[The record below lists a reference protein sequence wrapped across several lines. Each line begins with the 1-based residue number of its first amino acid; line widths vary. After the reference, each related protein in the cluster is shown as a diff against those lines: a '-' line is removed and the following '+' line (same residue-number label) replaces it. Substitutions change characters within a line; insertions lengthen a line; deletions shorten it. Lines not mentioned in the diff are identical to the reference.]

1 MKKFLFVPVLALAAA
16 ATFSCSKNITGND
29 GENISGDKE
38 VIVFPEPQ
46 IEIGAVSAGTK
57 TTLEDSRI
65 HWEDVEYIS
74 LFNEGGN
81 STWTYELT
89 AGAGTTS
96 ATFTAQGEPQTGFTY
111 AIYPQNSNVPAGAAI
126 SANLAT
132 DQTYSENGFPTLYP
146 MGAKT
151 EDGKTFEFVN
161 LATVLR
167 LPLTGTGTI
176 ASITIES
183 VGGEPLAGAAT
194 VDFSDETPVM
204 TAAEGASASVTL
216 NCSQSYPSIGSDPVY
231 FNFILFP
238 GTYSQGF
245 RFTINESN
253 GNSTTVTTGTSPI
266 ELVAGS
272 FKNFDS
278 PLTIDTPQGW
288 NITGS
293 FGGMNWGAS
302 WIDMKDAHGLI
313 YAEGLE
319 VPDGGQFK
327 IRYAGSEW
335 YGGQV
340 DRSLDPEADEPV
352 FTIEPDTQI
361 ENITHISTDTKISA
375 NMTIAEGKYNIYF
388 DYWAFGNESERYHY
402 LWAMTEGTPFG
413 VVGNCTGSGWGKN
426 IPMVIKNGWLMAEGV
441 EFTEQGAFKI
451 RFGESWDEDPIFE
464 LGTDNEST
472 VREPGT
478 PVTVIRKRKDCHSWN
493 ITVPAGTYDIY
504 LDFNRVEGDQYRQ
517 TVWIMPQGEVPGE

>member
-57 TTLEDSRI
+57 TTLEGSSI
-65 HWEDVEYIS
+65 NWEDAEYIS
-74 LFNEGGN
+74 LFNADGSN
-81 STWTYELT
+81 TWTYELT

-111 AIYPQNSNVPAGAAI
+111 AIYPQNSNVPSGAAI
-126 SANLAT
+126 AANLAT
-132 DQTYSENGFPTLYP
+132 EQTYSEDGFPTLYP

-176 ASITIES
+176 ASVTIES

-194 VDFSDETPVM
+194 VDFSGGTPVM
-204 TAAEGASASVTL
+204 TAAAEGASASVTL
-216 NCSQSYPSIGSDPVY
+216 KCSQSYPSIGSDPVY
-231 FNFILFP
+231 FNFVLFP

-288 NITGS
+288 NIFGTIADNSYIELTGGHGTYFCS
-293 FGGMNWGAS
+293 NVIAS
-302 WIDMKDAHGLI
+302 EGHNEFNIR
-313 YAEGLE
+313 YAEDESQIFGIGYGDVRPTNVPELTAYGLYQGQ
-319 VPDGGQFK
+319 DGKLTLTPSETGYDIYFIEDNKDVIVTKTGTPAFCVIGNINGTAYDADIPMVVKNGYLVAENIEFTGNIFK
-327 IRYAGSEW
+327 IRIKGKWYYQGGGYDIGSSS
-335 YGGQV
+335 V
-340 DRSLDPEADEPV
+340 TV
-352 FTIEPDTQI
+352 
-361 ENITHISTDTKISA
+361 
-375 NMTIAEGKYNIYF
+375 
-388 DYWAFGNESERYHY
+388 
-402 LWAMTEGTPFG
+402 
-413 VVGNCTGSGWGKN
+413 
-426 IPMVIKNGWLMAEGV
+426 
-441 EFTEQGAFKI
+441 
-451 RFGESWDEDPIFE
+451 GESCQAWSYD
-464 LGTDNEST
+464 GTSD
-472 VREPGT
+472 
-478 PVTVIRKRKDCHSWN
+478 
-493 ITVPAGTYDIY
+493 ITVTGTVSGQKYDIY
-504 LDFNRVEGDQYRQ
+504 LDMKRHDPNNTADNM
-517 TVWIMPQGEVPGE
+517 TVWVMPAGEVPGEN

>member
-74 LFNEGGN
+74 LFNADGSN
-81 STWTYELT
+81 TWTYELT

-96 ATFTAQGEPQTGFTY
+96 ATFTAQGEPQAGFTY
-111 AIYPQNSNVPAGAAI
+111 AIYPQNSNVPTGAAI

-194 VDFSDETPVM
+194 VDFSGGTPVM
-204 TAAEGASASVTL
+204 TAAAEGASASVTL
-216 NCSQSYPSIGSDPVY
+216 NCTDLWPSINESDPVY
-231 FNFILFP
+231 FNFVLFP
-238 GTYSQGF
+238 GTYSKGF

-253 GNSTTVTTGTSPI
+253 GNSTTATTGTSPI

-288 NITGS
+288 NLTGA
-293 FGGMNWGAS
+293 FTDNWNS
-302 WIDMKDAHGLI
+302 WIELEGGHGTYFCNANVPEGQTEFKLRNGANRWWGQDATVDPSEPKPVILNENGSGNLKIASGNYDFYFLEDYHELIVTEHGT
-313 YAEGLE
+313 AAFSVTGE
-319 VPDGGQFK
+319 FNNW
-327 IRYAGSEW
+327 S
-335 YGGQV
+335 
-340 DRSLDPEADEPV
+340 DEPM
-352 FTIEPDTQI
+352 FI
-361 ENITHISTDTKISA
+361 ENGYLVAKGINLSGNFKLRACNSWDYYDIGFFGSGGDLIESA
-375 NMTIAEGKYNIYF
+375 IGTPLTVTNKGGNIY
-388 DYWAFGNESERYHY
+388 SK
-402 LWAMTEGTPFG
+402 
-413 VVGNCTGSGWGKN
+413 VS
-426 IPMVIKNGWLMAEGV
+426 
-441 EFTEQGAFKI
+441 
-451 RFGESWDEDPIFE
+451 
-464 LGTDNEST
+464 
-472 VREPGT
+472 
-478 PVTVIRKRKDCHSWN
+478 
-493 ITVPAGTYDIY
+493 GTYDLY
-504 LDFNRVEGDQYRQ
+504 LDMKKANGQDGQMTLWV
-517 TVWIMPQGEVPGE
+517 MPAGEVPTE

>member
-46 IEIGAVSAGTK
+46 IEIDAVSAGTK
-57 TTLEDSRI
+57 TTLEGSSI
-65 HWEDVEYIS
+65 NWENIEYIS
-74 LFNEGGN
+74 LFNADGN

-111 AIYPQNSNVPAGAAI
+111 AIYPQNSNVPSGAAI
-126 SANLAT
+126 SASLAT
-132 DQTYSENGFPTLYP
+132 EQTYSEDGFPTLYP

-151 EDGKTFEFVN
+151 EDGKTFVFEN

-167 LPLTGTGTI
+167 LPLKGTGTI

-194 VDFSDETPVM
+194 VDFSGDTPVM

-216 NCSQSYPSIGSDPVY
+216 NCSDLWPSINESEPVY

-238 GTYSQGF
+238 GSYSQGF

-253 GNSTTVTTGTSPI
+253 GNSTTATTGTSPI

-288 NITGS
+288 NIFGTIADNSYIELTGGHGTYFCS
-293 FGGMNWGAS
+293 NVIAS
-302 WIDMKDAHGLI
+302 EGHNEFNIR
-313 YAEGLE
+313 YAEDESQIFGIGYDKQTTPVPELTAYGLYQGQ
-319 VPDGGQFK
+319 DGKLTLTPSETGYDIYFIEDNKDVIVTKTGTPAFCVIGNINGTAYDTDIPMVVKNGYLVAENIEFTGNKFK
-327 IRYAGSEW
+327 IRIKGKWYYQGGGYDIGSSS
-335 YGGQV
+335 V
-340 DRSLDPEADEPV
+340 TV
-352 FTIEPDTQI
+352 
-361 ENITHISTDTKISA
+361 
-375 NMTIAEGKYNIYF
+375 
-388 DYWAFGNESERYHY
+388 
-402 LWAMTEGTPFG
+402 
-413 VVGNCTGSGWGKN
+413 
-426 IPMVIKNGWLMAEGV
+426 
-441 EFTEQGAFKI
+441 
-451 RFGESWDEDPIFE
+451 GESCQAWSYD
-464 LGTDNEST
+464 GTSD
-472 VREPGT
+472 
-478 PVTVIRKRKDCHSWN
+478 
-493 ITVPAGTYDIY
+493 ITVTGTVSGQKYDIY
-504 LDFNRVEGDQYRQ
+504 LDMKRHDPNNTADNM
-517 TVWIMPQGEVPGE
+517 TVWVMPAGEVPTE